1 MIQQFNKSPT
11 QLSILAI
18 LLSSEVYHEDLL
30 KVLKETRIPTNI
42 LDSSFK
48 GMVSLVLA
56 TNQVSF
62 SNDELP
68 LEGKGHTLAMHI
80 IVKCEDMIFVR
91 VLIDNG
97 SALNVYSMAI
107 LESLNMDM
115 SLVKPTTM
123 IIRAFERVKKC
134 KARLS

>member
-11 QLSILAI
+11 QLSILAM

-42 LDSSFK
+42 IDSSFK

-56 TNQVSF
+56 TNQASF

-68 LEGKGHTLAMHI
+68 L
-80 IVKCEDMIFVR
+80 
-91 VLIDNG
+91 
-97 SALNVYSMAI
+97 
-107 LESLNMDM
+107 
-115 SLVKPTTM
+115 
-123 IIRAFERVKKC
+123 
-134 KARLS
+134 

>member
-11 QLSILAI
+11 QLSILAM

-42 LDSSFK
+42 IDSFK

-56 TNQVSF
+56 TNQASF

-68 LEGKGHTLAMHI
+68 LEGKDYTLAMHI
-80 IVKCEDMIFVR
+80 IFKCEDMIVAR

-97 SALNVYSMAI
+97 SALNVYPMAI
-107 LESLNMDM
+107 LECLNVDM